1 MSQRWAV
8 TCKACHGTAFVVLGD
23 LPRPNDV
30 VTSARCEHLDGSPL
44 VADQLKCD
52 SCGADFALTGVAPS
66 TEWKLLA
73 EPLVRTNHDPQDAP
87 FGAQADPR
95 DIASVRMALASA
107 TRPKARQRARRASPR
122 GSGGTSA

>member
-1 MSQRWAV
+1 
-8 TCKACHGTAFVVLGD
+8 VVLGD

-95 DIASVRMALASA
+95 DIASVRLAIA
-107 TRPKARQRARRASPR
+107 TFTRPPTSQRPRRASPR
-122 GSGGTSA
+122 RAKGAT